1 MTNRGQNYS
10 STFEEHVREGRA
22 EGSCLT
28 GRRVGHDAE
37 RGNRLV
43 ADVVA
48 VQQEAGEV
56 FYGVERTAENFL
68 GPLTHQATG
77 GIAHL
82 LLDVGDWTWRIQR
95 FKLEAD
101 HTEMLG
107 HTQCLAGRVTKLF
120 ERDGIGKQ

>member
-1 MTNRGQNYS
+1 MSVKIDTS
-10 STFEEHVREGRA
+10 PCHLIS
-22 EGSCLT
+22 
-28 GRRVGHDAE
+28 
-37 RGNRLV
+37 
-43 ADVVA
+43 VVA
-48 VQQEAGEV
+48 LNLVS
-56 FYGVERTAENFL
+56 YPHHPRYHHLL